1 MSLQYDYVIIG
12 SGFGGAVSAL
22 RLAEKGYKVLVIEKG
37 KKFDSTDFP
46 TTNWH
51 LKKWLWLPF
60 LKLRGSFKINLFR
73 HVTVLSGVGVGGGS
87 LVYGGALPDPPAKFF
102 HSGHWQGLADWE
114 VELKPFYAEAR
125 RMLGSTANPK
135 LEVGDLAMLELATE
149 MGREKH
155 FSTTEVGIFFGEPN
169 KKVKDPYFNGDGP
182 DRSGCNFCG
191 GCLLGCRYNA
201 KNSLDKNY
209 LFLAQQLGVNVLAA
223 SEVYDVVPLDAAN
236 GNKGYEVSYR
246 TAARR
251 EKITSQ
257 AIIFS
262 GGVLGTVK
270 LLLKLKNTSLPQLSS
285 MVGEGI
291 RTNNESIIG
300 VINYKQNQ
308 DFSQGIAI
316 GSIFK
321 ANDTSYI
328 EPFRHSKGA
337 GAWRLFLMPLA
348 HGNNVLER
356 VVKILADFIK
366 HPIRN
371 LRAIFVDDFAL
382 RTQALLFMQQGEQS
396 LRLKRGIFGLRS
408 VPENGKKLTPFMPL
422 AHKLSLQYAEKIAG
436 KPYVFA
442 TEALLGIP
450 TTAHLLGGAV
460 MGSDITNGVI
470 DKDNRVF
477 GYKNMFVCDG
487 AMISSNPGVNPALT
501 ITAIAERAMSKIKP
515 K

>member
-1 MSLQYDYVIIG
+1 MSPQYDYVIIG

-37 KKFDSTDFP
+37 KRFDGADFP
-46 TTNWH
+46 VTNWH
-51 LKKWLWLPF
+51 LRKWLWLPF
-60 LKLRGSFKINLFR
+60 LKMRGSFKIDLFR
-73 HVTVLSGVGVGGGS
+73 HVVALSGVGVGGGS
-87 LVYGGALPDPPAKFF
+87 LVYGGALPDPPTKFF

-114 VELKPFYAEAR
+114 AELKPFYAEAR
-125 RMLGSTANPK
+125 RMLGGATNPK
-135 LEVGDLAMLELATE
+135 LEAGDLAMLELATE

-155 FSTTEVGIFFGEPN
+155 FSTTEVGIFFGEPD

-201 KNSLDKNY
+201 KNSVDKNY
-209 LFLAQQLGVNVLAA
+209 LFLAEQLGVKVLAA
-223 SEVYDVVPLDAAN
+223 SEVYDIIPLDAAN
-236 GNKGYEVSYR
+236 GNKGYEVKYR
-246 TAARR
+246 TVAGL

-257 AIIFS
+257 GIIFS

-270 LLLKLKNTSLPQLSS
+270 LLLKLKSISLPRLSS
-285 MVGEGI
+285 MVGEAV

-300 VINYKQNQ
+300 VINYKQNR
-308 DFSQGIAI
+308 DLSQGIAI

-321 ANDTSYI
+321 VDDTSYV

-348 HGNNVLER
+348 HGKSLAER
-356 VVKILADFIK
+356 VGIILTDFIK
-366 HPIRN
+366 HPIKN
-371 LRAIFVDDFAL
+371 LKAIFVDDFAL

-396 LRLKRGIFGLRS
+396 LRLKRGIFGLKS
-408 VPENGKKLTPFMPL
+408 VSGNGEKLTPFMPL
-422 AHKLSLQYAEKIAG
+422 ARRLSQQYAEKIEG

-477 GYKNMFVCDG
+477 GYENMLVCDG

-501 ITAIAERAMSKIKP
+501 ITAITERAMSKIKP